1 MQRHAVTP
9 SANNYAVWFAYHS
22 RSHPGLRAEL
32 DRQLDAGR
40 AIDDVTCEALYVG
53 HFLDLELGERVAKAG
68 GKIAHEI
75 DGAMREIKTIGAR
88 TKAYGTQLEQARGE
102 LNAAAAADD
111 MRRVVDTLASATHD
125 MSHHSRDLERKLFE
139 TSKEVTTLREQLEQ
153 VRVEACTD
161 ALTGTANR
169 KAFEARLA
177 ELSAKA
183 ESGAGPLSLILCDID
198 FFKRVND
205 TFGHLTGDQV
215 IRFVATVMQRACPEG
230 GMVARLGGEEFALV
244 CPNIDQRSAMALA
257 EKIRVTVENK
267 RLVRRASN
275 EDLGQIT
282 ISLGV
287 AGRSM
292 REGTASFVERAD
304 AALYASKRSGR
315 NKVTLAPPT
324 TLVAAA

>member
-1 MQRHAVTP
+1 MQAHGVTP
-9 SANNYAVWFAYHS
+9 SPNHYAVWFAYHS
-22 RSHPGLRAEL
+22 RSHPALRAEL

-40 AIDDVTCEALYVG
+40 AVDDVTCEALYVS
-53 HFLDLELGERVAKAG
+53 HFLDLEMGERVARAG
-68 GKIAHEI
+68 GKIASEI

-102 LNAAAAADD
+102 LRAVSAAED
-111 MRRVVDTLASATHD
+111 MRRVVDSIASATHD
-125 MSHHSRDLERKLFE
+125 MTHHSRDLERKLFE

-153 VRVEACTD
+153 VRVEASTD

-169 KAFEARLA
+169 KAFETRLA
-177 ELSAKA
+177 ELSARA
-183 ESGAGPLSLILCDID
+183 DTGSGALSLILCDID

-215 IRFVATVMQRACPEG
+215 IRFVATVMQRAMPADG
-230 GMVARLGGEEFALV
+230 LVARLGGEEFAML
-244 CPNIDQRSAMALA
+244 CPNIDQRSAMDLA
-257 EKIRVTVENK
+257 ERIRVAVENK

-287 AGRSM
+287 AGRAL
-292 REGTASFVERAD
+292 RESGASLVERAD

-315 NKVTLAPPT
+315 NKTTLAAPMS
-324 TLVAAA
+324 LIAAA